1 MWGDNTQS
9 CGSVAGAEMYLTC
22 TTNWKKKESED
33 ENEINCLFVLSVE
46 VL

>member
-9 CGSVAGAEMYLTC
+9 CGSVAEAEMDLTS
-22 TTNWKKKESED
+22 TTNWKKERED